1 MDKFKELTTG
11 AKLVLGATV
20 AFLIVSFFEWFEVSG
35 DLGEAVEA
43 FAGDNGV
50 SMWNGVGYIAG
61 LLAIALIVWQALRLA
76 NIELELGIT
85 PAMIT
90 AALAALTADLH
101 VHPLD
106 RRSFGVRPDDLGV
119 AGAGTRDPGR
129 RRCVDEHAGL
139 RRGARR
145 DQVLRRRRHG
155 SCEGS
160 GRPRRQAVR
169 RHSRA
174 AGCTCRRTR
183 AAARP
188 AGRDAVRHR
197 GGTVVGA
204 GQARRHTPGVLTR
217 RSTGCLAS

>member
-90 AALAALTADLH
+90 
-101 VHPLD
+101 
-106 RRSFGVRPDDLGV
+106 
-119 AGAGTRDPGR
+119 
-129 RRCVDEHAGL
+129 
-139 RRGARR
+139 
-145 DQVLRRRRHG
+145 
-155 SCEGS
+155 
-160 GRPRRQAVR
+160 
-169 RHSRA
+169 
-174 AGCTCRRTR
+174 
-183 AAARP
+183 
-188 AGRDAVRHR
+188 
-197 GGTVVGA
+197 
-204 GQARRHTPGVLTR
+204 
-217 RSTGCLAS
+217 